1 MEYKISII
9 IPVYNAEKYI
19 KKSLDSIIKQT
30 IGFEHLEVIMVDD
43 GSTDSSGEI
52 MDEYAAEYENFKSI
66 HLQENSG
73 AAGKPKNCGL
83 DHATAEYLMFLDA
96 MIIIM
101 VMHGEY

>member
-1 MEYKISII
+1 
-9 IPVYNAEKYI
+9 
-19 KKSLDSIIKQT
+19 
-30 IGFEHLEVIMVDD
+30 MVDD

-96 MIIIM
+96 DDYYNDDACEVLYNEIKKATLTLYQVIIFMFMGIEQKNSKIFKM
-101 VMHGEY
+101 K